1 MEENKPGYRSIDEY
15 IQSFP
20 EPIQKK
26 LAELRAA
33 IMEEAPQAQEKI
45 SWQMPTFY
53 LNGNLVHFA
62 AHAKHIGFYPGPSG
76 IEAFKSEFANYKYS
90 KGSVQFPNDEPL
102 PIELIKKIVR
112 FRVAENLAVKKK
124 KK

>member
-1 MEENKPGYRSIDEY
+1 MDNKKAEYQSIDEY

-26 LAELRAA
+26 LYELRTA
-33 IMEEAPQAQEKI
+33 IKEEAPQAQEKI

-76 IEAFKSEFANYKYS
+76 IDAFKSQFSKYKHA
-90 KGSVQFPNDEPL
+90 KGSVRFPSEEPL
-102 PIELIKKIVR
+102 PIELIKRIVK
-112 FRVAENLAVKKK
+112 FRVAENLKMEQRR
-124 KK
+124 